1 MLTDRYSLRVLGNG
15 AAPLTITGIKPSSH
29 PAVVILAKQGSVGSV
44 TLAVAISPNPI
55 GAGAAAPVEDARIS
69 WRAYNPV
76 TGAALSKGTA
86 ATDVDG
92 KFSVTFTT
100 EAVIEFLVPV
110 QYMIGSE
117 SYDLALTATA
127 GTPTCVV
134 LAADV
139 RSGG

>member
-1 MLTDRYSLRVLGNG
+1 MLTDRYTLRVLANG
-15 AAPLTITGIKPSSH
+15 AVPQTVTAVVPSTH
-29 PAVVILAKQGSVGSV
+29 PAIIILAKGTGSV

-69 WRAYNPV
+69 WRAYNPL
-76 TGAALSKGTA
+76 TGARLNKGTA
-86 ATDVDG
+86 VTDVDG

-117 SYDLALTATA
+117 SYDLAVTASA
-127 GTPTCVV
+127 GTPSVVV